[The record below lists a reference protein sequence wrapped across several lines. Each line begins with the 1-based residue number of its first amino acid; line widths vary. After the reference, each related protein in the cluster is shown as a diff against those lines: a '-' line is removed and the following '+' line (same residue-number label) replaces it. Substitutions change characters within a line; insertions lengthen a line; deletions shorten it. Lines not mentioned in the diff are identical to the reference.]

1 MIKIRKATEAIEA
14 GRTVLGLELG
24 STRIK
29 AVLLDLDGQ
38 TLASGSYGWENV
50 LEHGIWTYALD
61 DAWRGVQAAYESVAA
76 HVEET
81 YHVKLARLGAVGVSA
96 MMHGY
101 LAFDKEGNLLAPF
114 RTWRNNI
121 TGEAAEKLSELFGFH
136 IPQRWSVAHI
146 EQALLRCEEHTKDI
160 AFLTTLAGYV
170 HWQLTGEKVLGVG
183 DASGMF
189 PIDEA
194 TGTYRED
201 FLAQFDALPEAQ
213 AMPWKLRELLPEP
226 LPAGKPAGHLTEA
239 GARLLDPTGGLAGHG
254 QHECRPEAHGQHL
267 GGHVCFLY
275 ACARARPRDAAP
287 RYRHRDDAGRR
298 SRRDGACE
306 QLLVGHQRLGA
317 AL

>member
-114 RTWRNNI
+114 RTWRNR
-121 TGEAAEKLSELFGFH
+121 LFTRKCG
-136 IPQRWSVAHI
+136 
-146 EQALLRCEEHTKDI
+146 
-160 AFLTTLAGYV
+160 
-170 HWQLTGEKVLGVG
+170 
-183 DASGMF
+183 
-189 PIDEA
+189 
-194 TGTYRED
+194 
-201 FLAQFDALPEAQ
+201 
-213 AMPWKLRELLPEP
+213 
-226 LPAGKPAGHLTEA
+226 
-239 GARLLDPTGGLAGHG
+239 
-254 QHECRPEAHGQHL
+254 
-267 GGHVCFLY
+267 
-275 ACARARPRDAAP
+275 
-287 RYRHRDDAGRR
+287 
-298 SRRDGACE
+298 
-306 QLLVGHQRLGA
+306 
-317 AL
+317 